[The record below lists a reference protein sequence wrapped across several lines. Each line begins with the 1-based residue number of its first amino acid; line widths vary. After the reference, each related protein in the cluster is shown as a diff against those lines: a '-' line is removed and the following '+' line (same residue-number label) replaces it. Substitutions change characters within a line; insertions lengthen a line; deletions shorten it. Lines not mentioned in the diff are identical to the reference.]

1 MSNVFSLDSLRE
13 EIEKEFKPL
22 QLEVGTK
29 TVTLSNLMR
38 LPKLKREKVL
48 ALMKELENEEKLKI
62 DLEGIAVN
70 ILVEV
75 SDNPTVLRKALA
87 DQLALAMKV
96 LNLWMEGTQ
105 SGEAESS
112 SD

>member
-13 EIEKEFKPL
+13 EVEKEFKPL
-22 QLEVGTK
+22 QLEIGTK

-62 DLEGIAVN
+62 DLESISVN

-96 LNLWMEGTQ
+96 LNLWMESTQ
-105 SGEAESS
+105 TGEAESS

>member
-13 EIEKEFKPL
+13 EVEKQFAPL
-22 QLEVGTK
+22 QLEIGSK

-38 LPKLKREKVL
+38 LPKLRRDKVL
-48 ALMKELENEEKLKI
+48 ALLKELENEEKADI
-62 DLEGIAVN
+62 DMEALSVDVLA
-70 ILVEV
+70 EV
-75 SDNPTVLRKALA
+75 SDNPTLLRRGLK
-87 DQLALAMKV
+87 DELALAMKI
-96 LNLWMEGTQ
+96 LNLWMLSTQ